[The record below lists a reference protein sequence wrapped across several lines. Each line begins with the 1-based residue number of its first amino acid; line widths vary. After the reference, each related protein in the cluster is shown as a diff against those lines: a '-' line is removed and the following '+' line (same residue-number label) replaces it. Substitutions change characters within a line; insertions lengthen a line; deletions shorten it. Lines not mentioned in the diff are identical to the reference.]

1 VNVTAIPLREGLSAN
16 IADLALETRLAEH
29 DADLSRV
36 CFALKLESMIAGRER
51 SKLFE
56 IATRI
61 GLSPDAT
68 GAVLDQCEYRARLL
82 NEAHVL
88 LRALIPF
95 EPQIRAMVDAKSST
109 SAQMA
114 A

>member
-1 VNVTAIPLREGLSAN
+1 MNVTAIQSN
-16 IADLALETRLAEH
+16 IADLALETRLAERE
-29 DADLSRV
+29 ADMAQM
-36 CFALKLESMIAGRER
+36 CFALKLEAMVAGAYR

-56 IATRI
+56 IAARI

-68 GAVLDQCEYRARLL
+68 GAVLDQWEYRSRLL

-95 EPQIRAMVDAKSST
+95 EPQIRAMVDAKAST
-109 SAQMA
+109 SAQLA